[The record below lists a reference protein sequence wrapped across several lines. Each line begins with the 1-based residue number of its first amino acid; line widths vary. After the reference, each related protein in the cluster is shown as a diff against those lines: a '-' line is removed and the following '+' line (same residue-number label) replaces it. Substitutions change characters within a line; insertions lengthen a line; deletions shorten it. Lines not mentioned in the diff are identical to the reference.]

1 MTREEEDTATTESM
15 RFTSKDLTEGFS
27 LKEEGMAKFGDEN
40 LSMERYTKVV
50 RGVKELPAVLQ
61 KDLGGEE

>member
-1 MTREEEDTATTESM
+1 MTQEEEDIATPESM

-27 LKEEGMAKFGDEN
+27 LIEEKVAKFEDEN
-40 LSMERYTKVV
+40 LSKERYTKVV

-61 KDLGGEE
+61 EDLGGE